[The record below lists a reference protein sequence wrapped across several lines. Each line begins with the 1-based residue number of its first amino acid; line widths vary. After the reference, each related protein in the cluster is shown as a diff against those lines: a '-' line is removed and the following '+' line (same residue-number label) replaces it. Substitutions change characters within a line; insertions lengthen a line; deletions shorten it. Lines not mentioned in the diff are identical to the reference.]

1 MRSCGYQN
9 VEIVPAAAGDSNG
22 SISLWRSATN
32 FANHALNAGLVPNV
46 QDSVQVDVVTVDE
59 LCAARLGDR
68 RPAVLKI
75 DVEGWEWEVLQGAR
89 QVLDRARPTIWL
101 EYWPDGIRANGHE
114 PGDVLDLFDEYGYS
128 VSAHDLVIES
138 PVALTG
144 REIIDYCDEASRA
157 LQGGGPV
164 RAARH
169 PLPARHAGPVPCS
182 RQADRRPALESGS
195 GRTTARRDA
204 RTERAGDGGIPLL
217 GRGLRLVVAH
227 RRGAR
232 RHAALERQGARPGAG
247 VRCGCADLR
256 HRVPARRRRVPGGRP
271 LAADRRAGRGR
282 AGLLLRRPRRGA
294 VGDQG
299 RRDGG
304 AVAGPR
310 RTARRHPRTGRS
322 SASTCPTA
330 TASRSPC

>member
-1 MRSCGYQN
+1 MSVSEQGWNGTPVSITTPWGDTLTVLEEDASHYGDVLETGVSWAYETRYLVPYVGPGDVVVDVGANYGYTTCYFASVCGPTGYVLSLEPEPDTRSLLEHNVRNCGYQN

-46 QDSVQVDVVTVDE
+46 RDSVQVDVVTVDD

-114 PGDVLDLFDEYGYS
+114 PEDVLDLFDEYGYS

-144 REIIDYCDEASRA
+144 REIIDYCDKASKRFK
-157 LQGGGPV
+157 
-164 RAARH
+164 AAGRSGLH
-169 PLPARHAGPVPCS
+169 GILYLHATQDPS
-182 RQADRRPALESGS
+182 
-195 GRTTARRDA
+195 
-204 RTERAGDGGIPLL
+204 
-217 GRGLRLVVAH
+217 
-227 RRGAR
+227 
-232 RHAALERQGARPGAG
+232 
-247 VRCGCADLR
+247 
-256 HRVPARRRRVPGGRP
+256 RVPDRP
-271 LAADRRAGRGR
+271 TVD
-282 AGLLLRRPRRGA
+282 P
-294 VGDQG
+294 
-299 RRDGG
+299 
-304 AVAGPR
+304 
-310 RTARRHPRTGRS
+310 H
-322 SASTCPTA
+322 
-330 TASRSPC
+330 